1 MKIVTAVFIASI
13 TLLLSINARADLHF
27 EEGKQYARAPQEI
40 VDNPLVKELAKE
52 TTNQIYVL
60 EFFSYGCA
68 GCHKLDPMV
77 EAWRT
82 KLPADVSFQR
92 IPVEFHTE
100 WRNLTKAYY
109 TALNLNVMDKIHT
122 PLFDAIHN
130 GKVTS
135 SSDDTLRQFFTTNGV
150 PQKDFDKEFDSFSM
164 NRKQKWANAITRA
177 YRVTAVPAFIVQGP
191 KGIFVTTARLAGS
204 QENVMAT
211 VEHLIKVEKGE
222 IQDSVAAPQPATP
235 ATPPVT
241 SAPAATP
248 EIPPQA
254 APVEPAKKP

>member
-1 MKIVTAVFIASI
+1 MKTVTTFLFAAI
-13 TLLLSINARADLHF
+13 TLLLSINARADLQF
-27 EEGKQYARAPQEI
+27 EEGKQYARAPQDI
-40 VDNPLVKELAKE
+40 ADNPLVKELAKE
-52 TTNQIYVL
+52 KADHIYVM

-68 GCHKLDPMV
+68 GCHKIDPMV
-77 EAWRT
+77 EQLRA

-122 PLFDAIHN
+122 PLFDAIHS
-130 GKVTS
+130 GKITS

-150 PQKDFDKEFDSFSM
+150 AQNDFDKEFDSFSM
-164 NRKQKWANAITRA
+164 NRKQKWAGAITRA

-204 QENVMAT
+204 QENVIAT

-222 IQDSVAAPQPATP
+222 VQDKVAAPQPTTPTPTPETPPVTP
-235 ATPPVT
+235 ATP
-241 SAPAATP
+241 S
-248 EIPPQA
+248 PQA
-254 APVEPAKKP
+254 TPVEPAKKP